1 MSGWVGV
8 GLPALCLLL
17 LLLIGPGLER
27 LTAVILFCRAMGVIT
42 YLR

>member
-1 MSGWVGV
+1 MVGV
-8 GLPALCLLL
+8 GPPALCLLL
-17 LLLIGPGLER
+17 IIGPGLER